1 MEGIWQKLK
10 VRSLFMRMLIV
21 DSIVG
26 IIHILIPEMRW
37 GSIVQ
42 IEETMKEGY
51 SIPFLLL
58 LFSLIMVLNS
68 PSISARFV
76 GGVIAPIMVL
86 GAMLGASFGLTVQ
99 LLFPNHAVPVS
110 VYMLVG
116 VGAFIASA
124 VELPVTAIL
133 LVLE

>member
-1 MEGIWQKLK
+1 
-10 VRSLFMRMLIV
+10 
-21 DSIVG
+21 
-26 IIHILIPEMRW
+26 
-37 GSIVQ
+37 
-42 IEETMKEGY
+42 
-51 SIPFLLL
+51 
-58 LFSLIMVLNS
+58 MVLNS
-68 PSISARFV
+68 ASISARFV

-124 VELPVTAIL
+124 VDLPVTAIL
-133 LVLE
+133 LVLEMTQNYTMVLPIMVPTVTACMFARYLGSRSIYRVKARSLDESKQLDVLIKAGKV